1 MTYFESTYVI
11 LLTLCF
17 GSFANVCIYRLP
29 VDKSMLTP
37 SECMHCQKPIPFY
50 FNIPILSFIFLRGK
64 TSCCQKPLAIQYP
77 IVEALS
83 AFGGM
88 YIAYINGLNID
99 SILSFFFFLSILI
112 IFFTDLNEYIIPNI
126 ISYSLSILGIIVS
139 YFSLSIFNIS
149 FIESLIGGLICGGI
163 LFLTSQIY
171 LLIRKKEGMGM
182 GDVKMIAMIGFWM
195 GLENTFIILI
205 VSSLLGSIIGITLIQ
220 FKKMDS
226 SQYIPFGT
234 FLSIGTLMV
243 WVLTN
248 SFNINLLMN

>member
-1 MTYFESTYVI
+1 M
-11 LLTLCF
+11 
-17 GSFANVCIYRLP
+17 
-29 VDKSMLTP
+29 
-37 SECMHCQKPIPFY
+37 
-50 FNIPILSFIFLRGK
+50 
-64 TSCCQKPLAIQYP
+64 
-77 IVEALS
+77 
-83 AFGGM
+83 
-88 YIAYINGLNID
+88 
-99 SILSFFFFLSILI
+99 
-112 IFFTDLNEYIIPNI
+112 
-126 ISYSLSILGIIVS
+126 SILGAIVS
-139 YFSLSIFNIS
+139 YLSLSIFNIS
-149 FIESLIGGLICGGI
+149 FIESLIGGTISGGI
-163 LFLTSQIY
+163 LLLTSKIY

>member
-1 MTYFESTYVI
+1 
-11 LLTLCF
+11 
-17 GSFANVCIYRLP
+17 
-29 VDKSMLTP
+29 
-37 SECMHCQKPIPFY
+37 
-50 FNIPILSFIFLRGK
+50 
-64 TSCCQKPLAIQYP
+64 
-77 IVEALS
+77 
-83 AFGGM
+83 
-88 YIAYINGLNID
+88 
-99 SILSFFFFLSILI
+99 
-112 IFFTDLNEYIIPNI
+112 
-126 ISYSLSILGIIVS
+126 
-139 YFSLSIFNIS
+139 
-149 FIESLIGGLICGGI
+149 
-163 LFLTSQIY
+163 
-171 LLIRKKEGMGM
+171 M